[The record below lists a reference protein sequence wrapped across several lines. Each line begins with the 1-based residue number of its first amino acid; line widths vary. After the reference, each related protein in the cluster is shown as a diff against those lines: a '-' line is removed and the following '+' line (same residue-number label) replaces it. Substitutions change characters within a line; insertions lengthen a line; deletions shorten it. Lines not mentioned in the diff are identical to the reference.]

1 VATLLV
7 LLGFATKTCGGFLAG
22 RSVGHSPR
30 LSLVVGLSL
39 VPKGEFSIVL
49 AAMAAAVAHPDT
61 RIETLTGVYVFALS
75 ILGPVAMREADR
87 LADLLLARRRGQE
100 GAETSP
106 EST

>member
-1 VATLLV
+1 
-7 LLGFATKTCGGFLAG
+7 
-22 RSVGHSPR
+22 
-30 LSLVVGLSL
+30 VGLSL

-87 LADLLLARRRGQE
+87 LADLLLARRRRRE
-100 GAETSP
+100 AAPTSP
-106 EST
+106 ESAPPGRETPSPRAEKPSASADR